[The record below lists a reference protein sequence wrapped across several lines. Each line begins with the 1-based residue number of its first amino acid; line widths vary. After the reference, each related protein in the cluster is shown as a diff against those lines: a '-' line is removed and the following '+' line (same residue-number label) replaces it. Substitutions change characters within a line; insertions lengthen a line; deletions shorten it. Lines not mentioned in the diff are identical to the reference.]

1 MSGGGTGL
9 MSGGGLSMGSGGRG
23 NGEGDGCSIMLANV
37 ATTGPAAWSVGL
49 WSKSAQTLLCGIQFE
64 QPRTIV
70 RCQWRKHACFGPK
83 DQRLT
88 RAAHERCRVAVMHEP
103 ERVSKFV
110 CDDVARGAGRAQR
123 SHAIGLDNDEE
134 ALGKGSRH

>member
-1 MSGGGTGL
+1 MKSSGVNAVLPG
-9 MSGGGLSMGSGGRG
+9 SMR
-23 NGEGDGCSIMLANV
+23 
-37 ATTGPAAWSVGL
+37 T
-49 WSKSAQTLLCGIQFE
+49 TLLPRGIQFE

-70 RCQWRKHACFGPK
+70 RCEWRKHACFGPK

-134 ALGKGSRH
+134 ALGKGSRHREDV